1 MKAILQRV
9 SKANVKVENEIIGE
23 ISAGLVVLLG
33 IGQKDTEKDAEFL
46 ADKIINLRI
55 FEDKNGKMNESLID
69 VNGELLVVSQFT
81 LMGDCRKGR
90 RPSFVKA
97 APHDMANKL
106 YQYFI
111 CLTKAKGIKTETGRF
126 QALMD
131 VSLINNGPVTI
142 MLDTET

>member
-1 MKAILQRV
+1 
-9 SKANVKVENEIIGE
+9 
-23 ISAGLVVLLG
+23 LG
-33 IGQKDTEKDAEFL
+33 VGHNDTEKNADYL

-55 FEDKNGKMNESLID
+55 FEDNNGKMNESLMD
-69 VNGELLVVSQFT
+69 VKGDMLVISQFT
-81 LMGDCRKGR
+81 LMGDCSKGR

-97 APHDMANKL
+97 ASPDMANNL

-111 CLTKAKGIKTETGRF
+111 SQTKAKGVKTETGKF

-142 MLDTET
+142 LLDTET

>member
-1 MKAILQRV
+1 MKALLQRV
-9 SKANVKVENEIIGE
+9 SKANVKVKNEIIGE
-23 ISAGLVVLLG
+23 INSGIVVLLG
-33 IGQKDTEKDAEFL
+33 IGHNDNKKDAEYL

-55 FEDKNGKMNESLID
+55 FEDKNGKMNESLMDIK
-69 VNGELLVVSQFT
+69 GELLVVSQFT

-97 APHDMANKL
+97 GSPDMANGL
-106 YQYFI
+106 YQYFVSQ
-111 CLTKAKGIKTETGRF
+111 TKAKGIKTETGKF

-142 MLDTET
+142 LLDTET